1 MSKKKRKKSMKAFPA
16 PSGSTL
22 ESIREE
28 AQDTNAR
35 PRSVKPIHEHSGSKY
50 LRTICPASGVLGDP
64 IDVDVYCV
72 IEAYRV
78 TCPARAHAVKKLLCA
93 GLRDKNT
100 VERDLQEAID
110 AVSRAIELEKQRT
123 PDNTPPPNR

>member
-1 MSKKKRKKSMKAFPA
+1 MSKKKRKKPMKAFPP
-16 PSGSTL
+16 PSGSML
-22 ESIREE
+22 ESIREF
-28 AQDTNAR
+28 ATGIGNDAHHVR
-35 PRSVKPIHEHSGSKY
+35 PIHEHSGSKY

-64 IDVDVYCV
+64 ISVDVYCV

-78 TCPARAHAVKKLLCA
+78 TCPARQHALKKLLCA

-100 VERDLQEAID
+100 VEKDLLEAID